1 MPASDP
7 RRVRGRS
14 TIAGRGQGVW
24 LWVSLLVVGL
34 GVAAPRIVYARREGT
49 FAYPYS
55 RVWTAAV
62 RLMRVDYACDITEK
76 DKDDGYFLFEY
87 PDRGKLYSGSVE
99 LIADKDKDDG
109 GSVRV
114 VLTIPTLP
122 SYVES
127 MMMERL
133 GRKLE
138 QEFGPPKEIKRPV
151 EAPRPPED
159 PDNPSDPD
167 KPKTPP
173 AKPPPN
179 TEDRP

>member
-1 MPASDP
+1 
-7 RRVRGRS
+7 
-14 TIAGRGQGVW
+14 
-24 LWVSLLVVGL
+24 LWVSVFAVGL
-34 GVAAPRIVYARREGT
+34 SVATPDPVRARREAT
-49 FAYPYS
+49 FVYPYG

-62 RLMRVDYACDITEK
+62 RLMRVDYACNITEK

-99 LIADKDKDDG
+99 LIADKEGDDG
-109 GSVRV
+109 ASVRV

-127 MMMERL
+127 MMMDRL

-138 QEFGPPKEIKRPV
+138 QEFGAPKEIKRPV
-151 EAPRPPED
+151 ETPRPPPED
-159 PDNPSDPD
+159 PDNPSDAD

-173 AKPPPN
+173 PKPPR
-179 TEDRP
+179 TEDKP